1 VCIKKGK
8 KQRTLS
14 VKEDKL
20 SLFLRHGATPGK
32 CPRHDDDDD
41 DDDDD
46 GRKND
51 DDDGRKN
58 DDDDGRKNDDDDGR
72 KRSSRKH

>member
-41 DDDDD
+41 DDDD

-58 DDDDGRKNDDDDGR
+58 DDDDGRKHDDDDGR